1 MPSILQTRFIAD
13 GSQCI
18 KYKHLLQY
26 GKSVSYS
33 QMCTLLE
40 NIIRYVFLAILHS
53 IKALQCLEFYGNV
66 RTTNQI

>member
-1 MPSILQTRFIAD
+1 MLLILQTRFIAD
-13 GSQCI
+13 GSKCI

-40 NIIRYVFLAILHS
+40 NIRRMPWIL
-53 IKALQCLEFYGNV
+53 F
-66 RTTNQI
+66 

>member
-1 MPSILQTRFIAD
+1 MLLNLQTRFIAD

-40 NIIRYVFLAILHS
+40 NIRFFGNFAFYKGSQMPWIL
-53 IKALQCLEFYGNV
+53 F
-66 RTTNQI
+66 